1 MFDGY
6 IFALGK
12 LIAEMSTENIERHKE
27 IGDYEPWMRAWHM
40 EIAAISEQIS
50 ATLKILEDK
59 IRHS

>member
-6 IFALGK
+6 IIALNK

-27 IGDYEPWMRAWHM
+27 IGDHELWMHVWHM
-40 EIAAISEQIS
+40 EMTDISKQIS